1 MRTQN
6 STEDHLPSQV
16 LKGPNFIPTCKYII
30 YMISFIEYLAEATQN
45 NSNKIK
51 IVVFQGSPRTK
62 NSCSGGDSK
71 TSFLM
76 KKAIKEITKDVKF
89 TVIDLKVIDTDP
101 QIRPCKG
108 CIGTSNGFHCHYPC
122 DCYDKGDGTND
133 LMHEADIYK
142 KMEEADG
149 FVVFTPVHWYGPS
162 SQVKALFDRL
172 VCVNLTLSREDAK
185 EIYEKDIK
193 NPKLTIAA
201 EQSGKYRDLLKNHYE
216 GKVGA
221 FFIHGDDG
229 ADDYVGRRTPLA
241 MADCKPQDYISPKE
255 SIMPIVNQCRY
266 SGIFVPEN
274 CIEGNVFG
282 YKEKYSQN
290 NIDVRKSDLIDKS
303 IKLIENLIK
312 EIKKRKS

>member
-1 MRTQN
+1 
-6 STEDHLPSQV
+6 
-16 LKGPNFIPTCKYII
+16 
-30 YMISFIEYLAEATQN
+30 MISFIEYLAEATGN
-45 NSNKIK
+45 NNDKIN
-51 IVVFQGSPRTK
+51 IVAFQGSPRTK
-62 NSCSGGDSK
+62 DSCSGGNSK
-71 TSFLM
+71 TSFLLNE
-76 KKAIKEITKDVKF
+76 AIQKITKEAKI
-89 TVIDLKVIDTDP
+89 TLIDLKVMDNDP

-108 CIGTSNGFHCHYPC
+108 CIGTSNGFHCHYEC
-122 DCYDKGDGTND
+122 SCYAKGDGTND
-133 LMHEADIYK
+133 LMHEKDVYK
-142 KMEEADG
+142 KLKKADG
-149 FVVFTPVHWYGPS
+149 FVVFTPVHWSGPS

-172 VCVNLTLSREDAK
+172 VCVNLTLTQEQAK
-185 EIYEKDIK
+185 EIYGKDIK

-229 ADDYVGRRTPLA
+229 ANDYVGRKMPLA
-241 MADCKPQDYISPKE
+241 MADSKPQDNISPKE
-255 SIMPIVNQCRY
+255 AIMPIVNQCRY

-303 IKLIENLIK
+303 IKLIKNLIK
-312 EIKKRKS
+312 EIKKRK

>member
-1 MRTQN
+1 
-6 STEDHLPSQV
+6 
-16 LKGPNFIPTCKYII
+16 
-30 YMISFIEYLAEATQN
+30 MISFIEYLAEATQN
-45 NSNKIK
+45 NNSKIK

-62 NSCSGGDSK
+62 DSCSGGDSK

-76 KKAIKEITKDVKF
+76 KKAIKEITEDVKF
-89 TVIDLKVIDTDP
+89 TVIDLKVVDTDP

-108 CIGTSNGFHCHYPC
+108 CIGTSNGFHCHYEC
-122 DCYDKGDGTND
+122 SCYAKGDGTND

-142 KMEEADG
+142 KLEEADG
-149 FVVFTPVHWYGPS
+149 FVVFTPVHWSGPS

-172 VCVNLTLSREDAK
+172 VCVNLTLTQEQAK
-185 EIYEKDIK
+185 EIYGKDIK

-201 EQSGKYRDLLKNHYE
+201 EQSGKYRELLKNHYE

-229 ADDYVGRRTPLA
+229 ADDYIGRRIPLA
-241 MADCKPQDYISPKE
+241 MADHKKKDYISPKE
-255 SIMPIVNQCRY
+255 AIMPIVNQCRY

-274 CIEGNVFG
+274 CIEANVFG
-282 YKEKYSQN
+282 YKHKYSQN

-303 IKLIENLIK
+303 VNLIENLIK
-312 EIKKRKS
+312 EIKKRKN

>member
-1 MRTQN
+1 
-6 STEDHLPSQV
+6 
-16 LKGPNFIPTCKYII
+16 
-30 YMISFIEYLAEATQN
+30 MISFIEYLAEATQN

-62 NSCSGGDSK
+62 DSCSGGDSK

-89 TVIDLKVIDTDP
+89 TVIDLKVMDTDP

-108 CIGTSNGFHCHYPC
+108 CIGTSNGFHCHYEC
-122 DCYDKGDGTND
+122 SCYAKGDGTND
-133 LMHEADIYK
+133 LMHEKDVYK
-142 KMEEADG
+142 KLEEADG
-149 FVVFTPVHWYGPS
+149 FVVFTPVHWSGPS

-172 VCVNLTLSREDAK
+172 VCVNLTLTQEQAK
-185 EIYEKDIK
+185 EIYGKDIK

-201 EQSGKYRDLLKNHYE
+201 EQSGKYRELLKNHYE

-221 FFIHGDDG
+221 FFIHGDGG
-229 ADDYVGRRTPLA
+229 ADDYVGRRMPLA
-241 MADCKPQDYISPKE
+241 MADFKPQDYINPKE

-274 CIEGNVFG
+274 CIVGNVFG

-312 EIKKRKS
+312 EIKKRKNK